1 MMNDEIINNY
11 HKGSLVDKI
20 LLLSSLVLFVISV
33 TLYAMSAVIP
43 SNLIHP
49 DDYQNSVNYI
59 ELVLI
64 VMRVLSSIL
73 AIISGAFILVVRS
86 KIVIKKYKDF
96 SDTPLF
102 MIIYFMLLSIS
113 ILIFWIDLDKNIY
126 KIIFYYVIF
135 PAFFIVSGY
144 VAGKKSLKLQ
154 FSLMLFYC
162 FLILFQYHL
171 TFGMYNESIGLYFEY
186 LILGFVPY
194 TFGVM
199 FYDLFKK
206 LRKH

>member
-20 LLLSSLVLFVISV
+20 LLISSLVLFVISV

-64 VMRVLSSIL
+64 VMRILSSIL
-73 AIISGAFILVVRS
+73 AIISGVLVLVVRS

-113 ILIFWIDLDKNIY
+113 ILIFWFDLDKNIY

-135 PAFFIVSGY
+135 PVFFIVSGY

-171 TFGMYNESIGLYFEY
+171 TFAMYNESIGLHFEY

-206 LRKH
+206 LRKQ